1 MWKILS
7 NVLPSKKQISKI
19 SISAS
24 SFNDYFSTIGTN
36 IINKI
41 DTVDSTDDYIGEI
54 PYTFDFYEINVNNVL
69 QQLLKLSHKS
79 SQDLLGF
86 DCNLLRISS
95 LVIAPLLTHIYNLS
109 IATGVV
115 PNDFKFAKVT
125 PGSKSDPGSYRPI
138 SVISTPA
145 KLLESIVKRQIVNY
159 FTDNELFTSAQSG
172 YMKHHSTSTILHDLI
187 DTWLDNMENGQTNIV
202 SYLDL
207 IKGFDTI
214 SHDLLLNKLE
224 KYGIS
229 QNNLKWFKSYLTDRF
244 QFVTCNNN
252 SSSLKP
258 LSVGVPQGSIL
269 HPILFLIFVNDLP
282 NCFKNSKA
290 SLYADDSTLTCTGKT
305 VDEIQNNM
313 QVALDSALKLF
324 KENKLIV
331 NLSKTKMMLIG
342 TNYKTK
348 QLSDI
353 SVTVN
358 NIELIKCDTA
368 KLLGIFID
376 QNLTWDSHIEY
387 LHSVIAPKIGLI
399 HRLRQFLP
407 LSALNTIYIYQL
419 FSLSLIIV

>member
-1 MWKILS
+1 M
-7 NVLPSKKQISKI
+7 
-19 SISAS
+19 
-24 SFNDYFSTIGTN
+24 
-36 IINKI
+36 
-41 DTVDSTDDYIGEI
+41 
-54 PYTFDFYEINVNNVL
+54 
-69 QQLLKLSHKS
+69 
-79 SQDLLGF
+79 
-86 DCNLLRISS
+86 LRISS
-95 LVIAPLLTHIYNLS
+95 LVIAELLTHIYNLS

-145 KLLESIVKRQIVNY
+145 KLLESVVKRQIVNY

-207 IKGFDTI
+207 MKGFDTI

-252 SSSLKP
+252 SSSSKP

-269 HPILFLIFVNDLP
+269 GPVLFLIFVNDLP

-305 VDEIQNNM
+305 VDELQNNM

-358 NIELIKCDTA
+358 NIKLIKCDTA

-407 LSALNTIYIYQL
+407 LSTLNTIYI
-419 FSLSLIIV
+419 SIVQPIFDYCLTI